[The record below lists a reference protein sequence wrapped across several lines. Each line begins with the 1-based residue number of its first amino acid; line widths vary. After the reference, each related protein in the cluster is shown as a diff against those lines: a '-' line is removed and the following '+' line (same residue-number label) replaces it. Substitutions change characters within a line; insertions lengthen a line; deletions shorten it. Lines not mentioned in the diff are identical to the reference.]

1 MAGILSLLLAAA
13 SPALSAQAAPPPPAP
28 AAAPTAAPTIGYVDQ
43 ADLALSA
50 PVAAIVTIDRA
61 TRLRDARATGVAAGS
76 TRFYVEADVATLLKG
91 TGGLASRV
99 TYLVDVPNDARGR
112 PARLRD
118 RRVIV
123 LARPVPARAGELQ
136 LVAADAQ
143 IDWTPANEAQLRA
156 ILTAAAAADA
166 PPAVTGIAS
175 GFSVAGTLPG
185 ESETQL
191 FVQTADRRPMT
202 LSVLRRPGETVR
214 WAVSQTEI
222 VDESAA
228 PPPRDTLLWY
238 RLACGLPRTLPP
250 TIAAGADAERIAAD
264 YQVVLD
270 GLGPCER
277 QRDESETPT
286 PAQSG

>member
-13 SPALSAQAAPPPPAP
+13 GPVVAAQAPAPTP
-28 AAAPTAAPTIGYVDQ
+28 AAAPVAAPTLGYVDQ
-43 ADLALSA
+43 ADLALDA
-50 PVAAIVTIDRA
+50 PIAAIADVRRA
-61 TRLRDARATGVAAGS
+61 TRLRDERAAGVAAGH
-76 TRFYVEADVATLLKG
+76 TRFYVEADVVALLKG
-91 TGGLASRV
+91 AGGLASRV
-99 TYLVDVPNDARGR
+99 TYLADVPNDARGR
-112 PARLRD
+112 AARLRD
-118 RRVIV
+118 RRVI
-123 LARPVPARAGELQ
+123 LMARPVTGRAGELQ
-136 LVAADAQ
+136 LVAPDAQ
-143 IDWTPANEAQLRA
+143 IDWTPGDEAQLRA

-166 PPAVTGIAS
+166 PPAVTGVTSA
-175 GFSVAGTLPG
+175 FSVAGTLPG

-191 FVQTADRRPMT
+191 FVQTADRQPMT
-202 LSVLRRPGETVR
+202 LSVLRRPGEQVR

-250 TIAAGADAERIAAD
+250 SVTSGDDAARIVAD

-277 QRDESETPT
+277 QRELSETPT